1 MLIVFALGS
10 LTPAL
15 AQELT
20 QPPGPV
26 GLRVPRV
33 TSGALTPSRFPS
45 KWTARHPVA
54 TGAIVGAA
62 LGGVVGFRICS
73 EETRSKGKCRVLLVP
88 LTAGLVAPAGML
100 VGFLFFR

>member
-1 MLIVFALGS
+1 MLTVFALGS

-73 EETRSKGKCRVLLVP
+73 EDVYSFRTKQIRLRGPESRVYKGAYQIPIL
-88 LTAGLVAPAGML
+88 
-100 VGFLFFR
+100 